1 MALAGG
7 GTIHNSSSA
16 NHAKTTIQV
25 IEFFLR
31 ARFEIIPLEPLRFLE
46 ERCRDSYEDGDF
58 ISVHGGAQS
67 HVDPGDETTDR
78 LHRTTLRNAQ
88 AHRSGRIVICGH
100 SSQKS
105 GRISDLGRTIC
116 IETGLTSKGSLA
128 GLNLD
133 EWTSAQVSQNLDV
146 TIGSRQRQP
155 SAGL

>member
-1 MALAGG
+1 
-7 GTIHNSSSA
+7 
-16 NHAKTTIQV
+16 
-25 IEFFLR
+25 
-31 ARFEIIPLEPLRFLE
+31 
-46 ERCRDSYEDGDF
+46 
-58 ISVHGGAQS
+58 
-67 HVDPGDETTDR
+67 
-78 LHRTTLRNAQ
+78 LRNAQ

-116 IETGLTSKGSLA
+116 IETGLTSNGSLT

-133 EWTSAQVSQNLDV
+133 EWTSAQISQNLDV